1 LRVKRI
7 FLGDGGCREKICPY
21 MYDAVSGSSYTNIG
35 KIVITENAPDF
46 LQISDFAAINWNE
59 KAVNLVIEPL

>member
-1 LRVKRI
+1 
-7 FLGDGGCREKICPY
+7 

-46 LQISDFAAINWNE
+46 LQISDFASINWNE